1 MKHCEFSVA
10 VEAPLRGWIDCF
22 GRTARQPR
30 SGGQAARP
38 PCVVAIGKFDGIH
51 RGHRILLEE
60 VVAQARRRGLSAGV
74 VSFDA
79 HPRQVLFGEQHGA
92 LATLDDRRKLLR
104 DTGVDFHLLLHA
116 CPELFALEAEAFA
129 QRLVEAINCQVV
141 VIGPDFRFGRK
152 ARGDRGTLM
161 RVRLEVAAIDL
172 LAKLGRKVSSTRVRE
187 VLRAG
192 DVEQAKQL
200 LGRSHRV
207 YGALTGNRTR
217 QWSMEPVGGLLIPAV
232 GSYRGQ
238 VVFEGTNDALP
249 ALLQVFRRDHAT
261 KIVAIPLDPF
271 ATAGRP
277 QRSFGWVLF
286 ERQEDEAFGE
296 IGETDAHEEFTI

>member
-1 MKHCEFSVA
+1 
-10 VEAPLRGWIDCF
+10 
-22 GRTARQPR
+22 
-30 SGGQAARP
+30 
-38 PCVVAIGKFDGIH
+38 
-51 RGHRILLEE
+51 
-60 VVAQARRRGLSAGV
+60 
-74 VSFDA
+74 
-79 HPRQVLFGEQHGA
+79 
-92 LATLDDRRKLLR
+92 
-104 DTGVDFHLLLHA
+104 
-116 CPELFALEAEAFA
+116 
-129 QRLVEAINCQVV
+129 
-141 VIGPDFRFGRK
+141 
-152 ARGDRGTLM
+152 M